1 MKGIPSTKR
10 FVEISKRI
18 NGLTINTVNKPYRN
32 TTLTLARAAAITV
45 CALSVPLLINGCS
58 LLSPQAAP
66 PPPPPAIIST
76 SKDQVD
82 ELEKEVKQKD
92 LQIDAL
98 TRQLASSKEQVAE
111 LKEQK
116 EFNAPTSAVPDS
128 GNASPVSTADS
139 SDDGT
144 TTTTTVTSS
153 DDTGDTSN
161 PENITVWVS
170 TSSNQYFLPG
180 SRFYGKGQGQYM
192 SEDQATNDGYKRSAH
207 R

>member
-1 MKGIPSTKR
+1 MPKSA
-10 FVEISKRI
+10 E
-18 NGLTINTVNKPYRN
+18 GLTDFNINTVNKHNGN
-32 TTLTLARAAAITV
+32 TTLTLAKAAAITA
-45 CALSVPLLINGCS
+45 CALVGPFLVGGCS
-58 LLSPQAAP
+58 LINPQSAP
-66 PPPPPAIIST
+66 PPPPPAIINT
-76 SKDQVD
+76 SKDQVN
-82 ELEKEVKQKD
+82 ELAREVKQKD
-92 LQIDAL
+92 LQINSL
-98 TRQLASSKEQVAE
+98 TRQLAKAKEQVAE

-139 SDDGT
+139 SDDGGATIT
-144 TTTTTVTSS
+144 TTSS

-161 PENITVWVS
+161 PENVTVWVS

>member
-1 MKGIPSTKR
+1 M
-10 FVEISKRI
+10 
-18 NGLTINTVNKPYRN
+18 
-32 TTLTLARAAAITV
+32 AA
-45 CALSVPLLINGCS
+45 CALGVPLLINGCS
-58 LLSPQAAP
+58 LIAPQAAP

-76 SKDQVD
+76 SKNQVD
-82 ELEKEVKQKD
+82 ELTGEVKQKD
-92 LQIDAL
+92 LQINAL
-98 TRQLASSKEQVAE
+98 NRQLASAKEQIAE

-128 GNASPVSTADS
+128 GNASPASTADS
-139 SDDGT
+139 SDDNSGNT
-144 TTTTTVTSS
+144 TTAASG

-170 TSSNQYFLPG
+170 TSSNQYYLPG